1 MYTESFENLIYGD
14 DGQSPIRPM
23 LMRVLTDVKKD
34 AVRLR
39 IDIRTTPQGT
49 NNSRNEAQLVIDP
62 DETDADGI
70 MRILVERLND
80 SPGEGFLGQI
90 RMNFSEAGASGR
102 RYASWTRTIRA
113 PSPASRIST
122 PSEEEEEEVE
132 EDDDNSSTSFGRGG
146 GSRASRRGGGVLLDE
161 SNVRLWM
168 ETMMGYVFRSQ
179 AQQFAMFERST
190 RMMESYTLR
199 FGFQT
204 HEPGIAEIRGGET
217 PPGSPGPPSGFGLL
231 PMLVAAATKIAAGGS
246 DPKPAPMQVQASV
259 APSLNRQNR
268 TAAISGAGRSVRALR
283 GPPPPRRPAEG
294 WSDPPEI
301 DDEPETGSDESWED
315 EEEEATSPPSRSE
328 HHRSDRSDRSER
340 EPREETG
347 LAVQGTSGPDLTGM
361 SAEEMKAA
369 VIAWIRADPS
379 RKADVMGMLPDLS
392 NEIT

>member
-80 SPGEGFLGQI
+80 SPGEGFLGQV

-122 PSEEEEEEVE
+122 PSEEGEEEVE
-132 EDDDNSSTSFGRGG
+132 DDDDNSSTSFGRGG
-146 GSRASRRGGGVLLDE
+146 GSEHSRRGGGVLLDE

-179 AQQFAMFERST
+179 AQQFAMFERAT

-204 HEPGIAEIRGGET
+204 HEPGIAEIRGGEA

-246 DPKPAPMQVQASV
+246 DPAPAPVQANIV
-259 APSLNRQNR
+259 PSLNRQNR

-283 GPPPPRRPAEG
+283 GPPPPRQPAEG

-301 DDEPETGSDESWED
+301 DDEPETGSSESWED
-315 EEEEATSPPSRSE
+315 EEEEEEATSPPSRSE
-328 HHRSDRSDRSER
+328 RHRSDRSDRSE
-340 EPREETG
+340 REETG